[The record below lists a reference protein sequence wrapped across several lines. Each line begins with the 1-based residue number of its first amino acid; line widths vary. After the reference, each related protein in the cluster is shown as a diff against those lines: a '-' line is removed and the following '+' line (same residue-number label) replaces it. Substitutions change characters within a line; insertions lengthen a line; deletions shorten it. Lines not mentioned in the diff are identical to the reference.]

1 MGISAILNIAVSG
14 MQANTRSLTTS
25 AQNVAN
31 AMTPGYRRQVTS
43 FAADA
48 SGGVTTTVHT
58 SGATHLPDT
67 SDVDLGQEMLD
78 AIQAE
83 IGFKANAAVW
93 ETGADMWD
101 VLASIKRD

>member
-14 MQANTRSLTTS
+14 MQANTHSLTAS
-25 AQNVAN
+25 ARNVA
-31 AMTPGYRRQVTS
+31 
-43 FAADA
+43 
-48 SGGVTTTVHT
+48 GVTT
-58 SGATHLPDT
+58 SLPGT
-67 SDVDLGQEMLD
+67 SDIDLGQEMLD
-78 AIQAE
+78 AVRAE